1 MADRYGRK
9 KLLFA
14 LAPLAYLANLS
25 LVLAPSAGASTLP
38 FLLFYGVFFGF
49 NSINMA
55 LVSSM
60 AAEIMPKDQMG
71 RWIGTISLF
80 KGLLGIPAPL
90 IGGLIWE
97 HVGPQYVFFAAI
109 AVDVFLRLPLL
120 ASVRET
126 LHLASAGD

>member
-1 MADRYGRK
+1 M
-9 KLLFA
+9 
-14 LAPLAYLANLS
+14 
-25 LVLAPSAGASTLP
+25 P
-38 FLLFYGVFFGF
+38 FQFLYGVLFGF

-80 KGLLGIPAPL
+80 RGLLGIPAPL